1 MPTQPSLLAAA
12 AVATALTSAAC
23 SATQAHMTAATRS
36 ESAGPIGYSALFL
49 QDPAQ
54 SSMVRVFEADTKAAG
69 ITTLAFTSANGAGH
83 RHPQPRRRGHP
94 PPRGHSRRCERGAT
108 RPARHLQGDP
118 SGDAGAR
125 AERPEDKHQPPGE
138 QQADLHWLL
147 HLPRHPAARRRDGP
161 GNPQRHV
168 PDHRARSPH
177 RLHHLLVSCITSAEV
192 QV

>member
-94 PPRGHSRRCERGAT
+94 
-108 RPARHLQGDP
+108 

-177 RLHHLLVSCITSAEV
+177 RLHHLLVSCITTAEV